1 MTTQLSEIF
10 VSDSQLFKT
19 SVYDVDGVTA
29 VTPSACVCTVWNK
42 DTGTAVITNATG
54 TVGDGY
60 AQYNWSGS
68 STAGNYEAILT
79 VTISAGVVKSEN
91 FFISVLAKP
100 TAAHILTPA
109 QAANALRVSASDSRM
124 LDLIPLVDMYIQK
137 ATGRDWTQDA
147 AINKTAIAAATMLLV
162 QWYDNPSMIGV
173 EGSLAHGLSATLS
186 QLEAEALKYRKYQF
200 EGLNG
205 GGWVYLP
212 GAREGD
218 TVIKLVGVYGSSG
231 SQVANFESSISEED
245 RIEQTSTDN
254 LDEHLYVIILKS
266 PADDIIP

>member
-29 VTPSACVCTVWNK
+29 VTPTSCVCTIWNK
-42 DTGTAVITNATG
+42 DTGTAIVTNAAG
-54 TVGDGY
+54 TVGEGY

-79 VTISAGVVKSEN
+79 VSISTGVVKSES
-91 FFISVLAKP
+91 FLLSVLAKP
-100 TAAHILTPA
+100 SATHLVTAA
-109 QAANALRVSASDSRM
+109 QAANALRTSASDSRM
-124 LDLIPLVDMYIQK
+124 LDLLPLVDMYIQK

-147 AINKTAIAAATMLLV
+147 SINKTAVAAAIMLLV
-162 QWYDNPSMIGV
+162 QWYDNPSMIGT
-173 EGSLAHGLSATLS
+173 EGSLAHGLTAVLS
-186 QLEAEALKYRKYQF
+186 QLEAEALKYRKYEF

-205 GGWVYLP
+205 GGWIYLP

-218 TVIKLVGVYGSSG
+218 TIIRLVGVYGASG
-231 SQVANFESSISEED
+231 DQTDKFESAISEEC
-245 RIEQTSTDN
+245 RLHQTSTEN
-254 LDEHLYVIILKS
+254 LDEHIYVIILKS